1 MTIISTA
8 LPFCL
13 AGVLVSQA
21 TTVQVICLGRALAG
35 LCIGA
40 MSLSLPVYLAEC
52 LRPEV
57 RGRLGLL
64 PTTLGNL
71 GVLICFICGAWL
83 DWAEVKFALLPE
95 GCKKQQIT
103 SHPLKNK
110 STPTSLR
117 NTDSQGVPEGCL
129 GTSLQ
134 YFWGRSNRTSCKFFQ
149 TFFHSK
155 RCVINADNAS
165 KGNSKVSRMSMAAI
179 THLLPKQPNLKL
191 SLFN

>member
-1 MTIISTA
+1 MDHPQVTIILTA

-13 AGVLVSQA
+13 AGLLVSQA
-21 TTVQVICLGRALAG
+21 TSVLTICLGRALAG

-83 DWAEVKFALLPE
+83 DWSEVGLMYSTKHSSLQLATVAALLPL
-95 GCKKQQIT
+95 
-103 SHPLKNK
+103 PFLAMML
-110 STPTSLR
+110 P
-117 NTDSQGVPEGCL
+117 VPESPTFL
-129 GTSLQ
+129 LAK
-134 YFWGRSNRTSCKFFQ
+134 NRQRIFL
-149 TFFHSK
+149 
-155 RCVINADNAS
+155 
-165 KGNSKVSRMSMAAI
+165 NS
-179 THLLPKQPNLKL
+179 
-191 SLFN
+191 

>member
-117 NTDSQGVPEGCL
+117 NTALTPRASLRDVRGRPCNTFGDVPTGHPAKFFFCIFNIYMW
-129 GTSLQ
+129 TMHSLQ
-134 YFWGRSNRTSCKFFQ
+134 
-149 TFFHSK
+149 SK
-155 RCVINADNAS
+155 CAHELFAL
-165 KGNSKVSRMSMAAI
+165 SMG
-179 THLLPKQPNLKL
+179 LNL
-191 SLFN
+191 

>member
-1 MTIISTA
+1 MRGREGGWSKAVWNFSKNSSDLVAGSFPKLGQSQDLVLSQVTIISTA

-83 DWAEVKFALLPE
+83 DWAEVKFVHLPE
-95 GCKKQQIT
+95 
-103 SHPLKNK
+103 
-110 STPTSLR
+110 
-117 NTDSQGVPEGCL
+117 V
-129 GTSLQ
+129 
-134 YFWGRSNRTSCKFFQ
+134 
-149 TFFHSK
+149 
-155 RCVINADNAS
+155 
-165 KGNSKVSRMSMAAI
+165 
-179 THLLPKQPNLKL
+179 
-191 SLFN
+191 

>member
-1 MTIISTA
+1 MSQVTIISTA

-83 DWAEVKFALLPE
+83 DWAEVKKPA
-95 GCKKQQIT
+95 
-103 SHPLKNK
+103 
-110 STPTSLR
+110 
-117 NTDSQGVPEGCL
+117 
-129 GTSLQ
+129 
-134 YFWGRSNRTSCKFFQ
+134 
-149 TFFHSK
+149 
-155 RCVINADNAS
+155 
-165 KGNSKVSRMSMAAI
+165 
-179 THLLPKQPNLKL
+179 TH
-191 SLFN
+191 

>member
-1 MTIISTA
+1 MDHPQVTIILTA

-13 AGVLVSQA
+13 AGLLVSQA
-21 TTVQVICLGRALAG
+21 TSVLTICLGRALAG

-83 DWAEVKFALLPE
+83 DWSEVGK
-95 GCKKQQIT
+95 CT
-103 SHPLKNK
+103 
-110 STPTSLR
+110 
-117 NTDSQGVPEGCL
+117 
-129 GTSLQ
+129 
-134 YFWGRSNRTSCKFFQ
+134 
-149 TFFHSK
+149 
-155 RCVINADNAS
+155 
-165 KGNSKVSRMSMAAI
+165 
-179 THLLPKQPNLKL
+179 QPNIPLCSSPQWPLSSL
-191 SLFN
+191 SLSSP

>member
-1 MTIISTA
+1 MPQVTIISTA

-83 DWAEVKFALLPE
+83 DWAEVKFVHLPE
-95 GCKKQQIT
+95 A
-103 SHPLKNK
+103 
-110 STPTSLR
+110 PTSLR
-117 NTDSQGVPEGCL
+117 NTDYQGVP
-129 GTSLQ
+129 
-134 YFWGRSNRTSCKFFQ
+134 
-149 TFFHSK
+149 
-155 RCVINADNAS
+155 
-165 KGNSKVSRMSMAAI
+165 
-179 THLLPKQPNLKL
+179 
-191 SLFN
+191 

>member
-1 MTIISTA
+1 MSDSEASWIGSLMPLAALIGGIAGGISLHRLGRKVILIQLSNLLILPIQVTIISTA

-13 AGVLVSQA
+13 AGLLVSRA
-21 TTVQVICLGRALAG
+21 TSVLVICLGRALAG

-83 DWAEVKFALLPE
+83 DWSQV
-95 GCKKQQIT
+95 QIHLIVHQ
-103 SHPLKNK
+103 SFFFPACN
-110 STPTSLR
+110 S
-117 NTDSQGVPEGCL
+117 
-129 GTSLQ
+129 
-134 YFWGRSNRTSCKFFQ
+134 GRSPPSPLPRHDASCARLAHFSPCQKQ
-149 TFFHSK
+149 
-155 RCVINADNAS
+155 
-165 KGNSKVSRMSMAAI
+165 AA
-179 THLLPKQPNLKL
+179 
-191 SLFN
+191 F

>member
-1 MTIISTA
+1 MFQAFRVGLRGLLDRIPDAPGCPRWWPRWRTLSPQAGKKGEQPTNLLNHPQVTIILTA

-21 TTVQVICLGRALAG
+21 TSVLTICLGRALAG

-71 GVLICFICGAWL
+71 GVLICFICGAWF
-83 DWAEVKFALLPE
+83 DWSEVRLVYY
-95 GCKKQQIT
+95 
-103 SHPLKNK
+103 
-110 STPTSLR
+110 PT
-117 NTDSQGVPEGCL
+117 TICL
-129 GTSLQ
+129 CSWPQWRL
-134 YFWGRSNRTSCKFFQ
+134 SC
-149 TFFHSK
+149 
-155 RCVINADNAS
+155 
-165 KGNSKVSRMSMAAI
+165 
-179 THLLPKQPNLKL
+179 
-191 SLFN
+191 LFPFSS

>member
-1 MTIISTA
+1 MDRFPDAAGRPPWWPRWRTLPPQAGQKGDTHQPLDSPQVTIISTA

-13 AGVLVSQA
+13 AGLLVSQA
-21 TTVQVICLGRALAG
+21 TSVLVICLGRALAG

-83 DWAEVKFALLPE
+83 DWSQVIHLIIHQSIPGDPPDYNPPTNLLPAGNS
-95 GCKKQQIT
+95 GC
-103 SHPLKNK
+103 S
-110 STPTSLR
+110 PTSPLPR
-117 NTDSQGVPEGCL
+117 HD
-129 GTSLQ
+129 
-134 YFWGRSNRTSCKFFQ
+134 
-149 TFFHSK
+149 
-155 RCVINADNAS
+155 AS
-165 KGNSKVSRMSMAAI
+165 RARVAHFPTCQKQAA
-179 THLLPKQPNLKL
+179 
-191 SLFN
+191 F

>member
-83 DWAEVKFALLPE
+83 DWAEVKFVHLPE

-117 NTDSQGVPEGCL
+117 NTDSQDVPEGCP

-134 YFWGRSNRTSCKFFQ
+134 YFRGRSNRTSCKVFLLHFQ
-149 TFFHSK
+149 YIH
-155 RCVINADNAS
+155 VDNA
-165 KGNSKVSRMSMAAI
+165 
-179 THLLPKQPNLKL
+179 L
-191 SLFN
+191 SAK

>member
-1 MTIISTA
+1 MPQVTIISTA

-83 DWAEVKFALLPE
+83 DWAEVKFV
-95 GCKKQQIT
+95 
-103 SHPLKNK
+103 H
-110 STPTSLR
+110 
-117 NTDSQGVPEGCL
+117 
-129 GTSLQ
+129 LQ
-134 YFWGRSNRTSCKFFQ
+134 E
-149 TFFHSK
+149 
-155 RCVINADNAS
+155 V
-165 KGNSKVSRMSMAAI
+165 
-179 THLLPKQPNLKL
+179 
-191 SLFN
+191 

>member
-8 LPFCL
+8 LPFCF
-13 AGVLVSQA
+13 AGFLVSQA
-21 TTVQVICLGRALAG
+21 TSVLAICFGRALAG

-83 DWAEVKFALLPE
+83 DWSQVRLNIIHHPYDLMQLATVAALLPLPFLAMM
-95 GCKKQQIT
+95 I
-103 SHPLKNK
+103 L
-110 STPTSLR
+110 
-117 NTDSQGVPEGCL
+117 VPESPTFL
-129 GTSLQ
+129 LVK
-134 YFWGRSNRTSCKFFQ
+134 NRLS
-149 TFFHSK
+149 
-155 RCVINADNAS
+155 VEINM
-165 KGNSKVSRMSMAAI
+165 NSKLCGN
-179 THLLPKQPNLKL
+179 LLD
-191 SLFN
+191 

>member
-1 MTIISTA
+1 MTILLTA

-21 TTVQVICLGRALAG
+21 TSVLTICLGRALAG

-83 DWAEVKFALLPE
+83 DWSEVRLVTNYSPNRLL
-95 GCKKQQIT
+95 
-103 SHPLKNK
+103 SSLPLWQL
-110 STPTSLR
+110 SCLSPS
-117 NTDSQGVPEGCL
+117 SQ
-129 GTSLQ
+129 
-134 YFWGRSNRTSCKFFQ
+134 
-149 TFFHSK
+149 
-155 RCVINADNAS
+155 
-165 KGNSKVSRMSMAAI
+165 
-179 THLLPKQPNLKL
+179 
-191 SLFN
+191 